1 MLALHIHG
9 SQLTLSNTHAFH
21 HVETSEQACRPIL
34 LGLRH
39 HVWDYSRDGSNL
51 HHRLVRL
58 ASPGRRMRFAYVLIL
73 GITWG
78 TEWSRWIQTG
88 QMFLVHF
95 FCIEALFRLVSF
107 PMFSCLCRL
116 ATHVDLQGL
125 AMDAIAGQA
134 TRTSWSRCHGYLE
147 QVLVASTART
157 RYEMLHT
164 LFTWFLF
171 GASCTMQLAFASYAY
186 DFECVSVSS

>member
-21 HVETSEQACRPIL
+21 YVETSEQACRPIL

-51 HHRLVRL
+51 HHRRVRL

-95 FCIEALFRLVSF
+95 FVSRNFFGSTVFRCSRASADWRPMSTYRGWASYTHELVTLPWILGVGFGCINCKDTLRDAAYVVYLVS
-107 PMFSCLCRL
+107 
-116 ATHVDLQGL
+116 V
-125 AMDAIAGQA
+125 
-134 TRTSWSRCHGYLE
+134 WS
-147 QVLVASTART
+147 
-157 RYEMLHT
+157 
-164 LFTWFLF
+164 
-171 GASCTMQLAFASYAY
+171 
-186 DFECVSVSS
+186 